1 LLTYYHRVAFSESI
15 LVIKLLKNLKPYTLS
30 IIGVV
35 AFVFFQS
42 LSELY
47 LPTLMSDIVD
57 IGVVRGDIN
66 YIIRIG
72 GRMILFAVLAVL
84 SSILGSYLAAKVA
97 TGFGRDLR
105 TKVFSKVESFSLE
118 EFDEKGTASLI
129 IRTTNDITQIQ
140 RLVVTMLRMFLRA
153 PLLFIG
159 GIIMAVSKDAK
170 LSLVLV
176 VILPILSFL
185 IFWVAKKS
193 MFLFKS
199 MQIKLDKLN
208 LVLREYLTGIRVIR
222 AFNREVYEKKKFHEA
237 NFDLTEIAI
246 KVNKL
251 MAILIPLMML
261 ILNLTIV
268 AIIWFG
274 SIRIDRGGMQVGDL
288 MAFIQYASQIMFSL
302 IMLSMIFIM
311 LPRAAVSV
319 NRINEV
325 LEVEPKIK
333 DPLTLK
339 ENKFKLEK
347 GYKSPESEGPTIQKI
362 EKRGYL
368 EFDKVT
374 FCYQG
379 AEEPVLKNISFAAN
393 PGELTAIIGST
404 GSGKSTLVNLI
415 PRFYDVTSGRILID
429 SVAIRE
435 LTQEELRAKI
445 GLVPQKAVLFTGTI
459 AENISFGNSNLS
471 RDEIVRAAEIAQATE
486 FISTMEQGYDSP
498 IAQGGTN
505 LSGGQKQRLAIA
517 RVLAKHPEIYIF
529 DDSFSALDFKTEAKL
544 RVAIKKEIKNATVLV
559 IAQRVTTVMDAD
571 QIIVLDEG
579 KIVGIGKHQ
588 ELIKTCKVYREIV
601 ASQLSEEE
609 LA

>member
-1 LLTYYHRVAFSESI
+1 M
-15 LVIKLLKNLKPYTLS
+15 IKLLKNLKPYTLL
-30 IIGVV
+30 IIGVIV
-35 AFVFFQS
+35 FVFLQS

-57 IGVVRGDIN
+57 IGVVKGDIN
-66 YIIRIG
+66 YIIRTG
-72 GRMILFAVLAVL
+72 GWMILFAILAMI
-84 SSILGSYLAAKVA
+84 SSVLGSYLAAKVA

-140 RLVVTMLRMFLRA
+140 RLVLTMLRMFLRA
-153 PLLFIG
+153 PLIFIG

-170 LSLVLV
+170 LSLVFV
-176 VILPILSFL
+176 VILPILSII
-185 IFWVAKKS
+185 IFFVAKKS
-193 MFLFKS
+193 MSLFKS

-222 AFNREVYEKKKFHEA
+222 AFNREVYEKKKFHKA
-237 NFDLTEIAI
+237 NLNLTETAI

-251 MAILIPLMML
+251 MAILMPLMML

-274 SIRIDRGGMQVGDL
+274 SIRIDSGGMQVGDL
-288 MAFIQYASQIMFSL
+288 MAFIQYASRIMFSL
-302 IMLSMIFIM
+302 IMLSMMFIM
-311 LPRAAVSV
+311 LPRAAVSA

-325 LEVEPKIK
+325 LEVKPKIK
-333 DPLTLK
+333 DPMISK
-339 ENKFKLEK
+339 DNKLEIEN
-347 GYKSPESEGPTIQKI
+347 GLISESYRSEKD
-362 EKRGYL
+362 KRGYL
-368 EFDKVT
+368 EFDKVS

-379 AEEPVLKNISFAAN
+379 AEEPVLEKISFSAN

-404 GSGKSTLVNLI
+404 GSGKSTLINLI
-415 PRFYDVTSGRILID
+415 PRFYDVTSGRILAD
-429 SVAIRE
+429 GVDIRE
-435 LTQEELRAKI
+435 LTQEKLRAKI

-459 AENISFGNSNLS
+459 AENISFGNNNLS
-471 RDEIVRAAEIAQATE
+471 RDEIIRAAEIAQAAE
-486 FISTMEQGYDSP
+486 FIFTMKQGYDSP

-517 RVLAKHPEIYIF
+517 RALAKHPEIYIF

-544 RVAIKKEIKNATVLV
+544 RVAIKKEIKNATALI

-609 LA
+609 LI

>member
-1 LLTYYHRVAFSESI
+1 MIR
-15 LVIKLLKNLKPYTLS
+15 LLKNLKPYSLS
-30 IIGVV
+30 VIGVMV
-35 AFVFFQS
+35 FVFLRS
-42 LSELY
+42 LAELF

-57 IGVVRGDIN
+57 TGVVNGDIN

-72 GRMILFAVLAVL
+72 GWMILIAVIATI
-84 SSILGSYLAAKVA
+84 SSLLGSYLAAKVA

-105 TKVFSKVESFSLE
+105 TKVFTKVESFSLE

-140 RLVVTMLRMFLRA
+140 QLVIVMLRMFLRA

-159 GIIMAVSKDAK
+159 GIIMAVIKNAK

-176 VILPILSFL
+176 VILPILIIIIFL
-185 IFWVAKKS
+185 VAKRS

-222 AFNREVYEKKKFHEA
+222 AFNREDYEKKRFRKA
-237 NFDLTEIAI
+237 NLDLTETAK

-268 AIIWFG
+268 SIIWFG
-274 SIRIDRGGMQVGDL
+274 GIRINEGSMQVGDL

-302 IMLSMIFIM
+302 IMVSMMLIM
-311 LPRAAVSV
+311 LPRASVSAI
-319 NRINEV
+319 RINEV
-325 LEVEPKIK
+325 LDVEPKIR
-333 DPLTLK
+333 DPKIAK
-339 ENKFKLEK
+339 EH
-347 GYKSPESEGPTIQKI
+347 KSEIEHGMTSKK

-368 EFDKVT
+368 EFDGVS

-379 AEEPVLKNISFAAN
+379 AEEPAIEKISFMAS
-393 PGELTAIIGST
+393 PGEVTAIIGST
-404 GSGKSTLVNLI
+404 GSGKSTLINLI
-415 PRFYDVTSGRILID
+415 PRFYDVTSGRILVDGID
-429 SVAIRE
+429 IRE
-435 LTQEELRAKI
+435 LTQEKLRSKI
-445 GLVPQKAVLFTGTI
+445 GLIPQKVVLFSGTI
-459 AENISFGNSNLS
+459 AENICFGNHKLS
-471 RDEIVRAAEIAQATE
+471 RDEITRAAEIAQASE
-486 FISTMEQGYDSP
+486 FISTMKKGYDSI

-505 LSGGQKQRLAIA
+505 ISGGQKQRLAIA
-517 RVLAKHPEIYIF
+517 RALARRPEIYIF

-544 RVAIKKEIKNATVLV
+544 RAAIRRETKNDTVLI

-579 KIVGIGKHQ
+579 KIVGKGKHRD
-588 ELIKTCKVYREIV
+588 LMMTCKAYREIV

-609 LA
+609 LT

>member
-1 LLTYYHRVAFSESI
+1 M
-15 LVIKLLKNLKPYTLS
+15 IKLLKNLKPYSLS

-35 AFVFFQS
+35 IFIFIQS
-42 LSELY
+42 LLELY

-57 IGVVRGDIN
+57 IGVVNGDTN
-66 YIIRIG
+66 YIIKTG
-72 GRMILFAVLAVL
+72 GWMILFALFAMI
-84 SSILGSYLAAKVA
+84 SSVLGSYLAAKVA
-97 TGFGRDLR
+97 MGFGRDLR
-105 TKVFSKVESFSLE
+105 TKVFTKVESFSLE
-118 EFDEKGTASLI
+118 EFNDKGTSSLI

-159 GIIMAVSKDAK
+159 GIIMAVLKDAK
-170 LSLVLV
+170 LSLMLV
-176 VILPILSFL
+176 AILPILSL
-185 IFWVAKKS
+185 IIFFVAKKS
-193 MFLFKS
+193 MALFKS

-222 AFNREVYEKKKFHEA
+222 AFNREVYEKEKFHKA
-237 NFDLTEIAI
+237 NFNLTETAI

-261 ILNLTIV
+261 ILNFTII

-274 SIRIDRGGMQVGDL
+274 SIRIDGGSMQVGDL
-288 MAFIQYASQIMFSL
+288 MAFIQYTSQIMFSL

-333 DPLTLK
+333 DPLTWK
-339 ENKFKLEK
+339 ENKLARS
-347 GYKSPESEGPTIQKI
+347 YQNPPAEGSIIQKI
-362 EKRGYL
+362 NKRGYL
-368 EFDKVT
+368 EFDKVSVR
-374 FCYQG
+374 YQG
-379 AEEPVLKNISFAAN
+379 AEEPVLKDISFIAK
-393 PGELTAIIGST
+393 PGEITAIIGST

-415 PRFYDVTSGRILID
+415 PRFYDITSGRILINGVD
-429 SVAIRE
+429 IYE

-445 GLVPQKAVLFTGTI
+445 GLVPQEAILFSGTI
-459 AENISFGNSNLS
+459 ADNIGFGNNNLS
-471 RDEIVRAAEIAQATE
+471 RDEMIRVAEIAQAAE

-517 RVLAKHPEIYIF
+517 RALAKHPEIYIF
-529 DDSFSALDFKTEAKL
+529 DDSFSTLDFKTEAKL
-544 RVAIKKEIKNATVLV
+544 RVAIKKEIKNATALI
-559 IAQRVTTVMDAD
+559 IAQRVTTIMDAD

-579 KIVGIGKHQ
+579 RIVGRGKHR
-588 ELIKTCKVYREIV
+588 ELIKTCQVYREIV

-609 LA
+609 LYE

>member
-1 LLTYYHRVAFSESI
+1 M
-15 LVIKLLKNLKPYTLS
+15 IKLLKNLKPYTLL
-30 IIGVV
+30 IIGVIV
-35 AFVFFQS
+35 FVFLQS

-57 IGVVRGDIN
+57 IGVVKGDIN
-66 YIIRIG
+66 YIIRTG
-72 GRMILFAVLAVL
+72 GWMILFAVLAMI
-84 SSILGSYLAAKVA
+84 SSVLGSYLAAKVA

-105 TKVFSKVESFSLE
+105 TKVFTKVESFSLE

-140 RLVVTMLRMFLRA
+140 RLVFTMLRMFLRA
-153 PLLFIG
+153 PLIFIG

-170 LSLVLV
+170 LSLVFM
-176 VILPILSFL
+176 VILPILSII
-185 IFWVAKKS
+185 IFFVAKKS
-193 MFLFKS
+193 MSLFKS

-222 AFNREVYEKKKFHEA
+222 AFDREVYEKKKFHKA
-237 NFDLTEIAI
+237 NLNLTETAI

-251 MAILIPLMML
+251 MAILMPLMIL

-274 SIRIDRGGMQVGDL
+274 SIRIESGGMQVGDL
-288 MAFIQYASQIMFSL
+288 MAFIQYASRIMFSL
-302 IMLSMIFIM
+302 IMVSMIFIM
-311 LPRAAVSV
+311 LPRAAVSA

-325 LEVEPKIK
+325 LEVKPKIK
-333 DPLTLK
+333 DPIILK
-339 ENKFKLEK
+339 DNKLEVEK
-347 GYKSPESEGPTIQKI
+347 NGLTSESYRSEKD
-362 EKRGYL
+362 KRGYL
-368 EFDKVT
+368 EFDKVS

-379 AEEPVLKNISFAAN
+379 AEEPVLKNISFRAN

-404 GSGKSTLVNLI
+404 GSGKSTLINLI
-415 PRFYDVTSGRILID
+415 PRFYDVTSGRILTD
-429 SVAIRE
+429 GVDIRE
-435 LTQEELRAKI
+435 LTQEKLRAKI

-459 AENISFGNSNLS
+459 AENISFGNNNLS
-471 RDEIVRAAEIAQATE
+471 RDEIIRAAEIAQAAE
-486 FISTMEQGYDSP
+486 FISTMKQGYDSP

-517 RVLAKHPEIYIF
+517 RALAKHPEIYIF

-544 RVAIKKEIKNATVLV
+544 RVAIKKEIKNATALV

-609 LA
+609 LI

>member
-1 LLTYYHRVAFSESI
+1 M
-15 LVIKLLKNLKPYTLS
+15 IKLLKNLKPYTLS
-30 IIGVV
+30 IIGVIV
-35 AFVFFQS
+35 FVFLQS

-57 IGVVRGDIN
+57 TGVVDGNIN

-72 GRMILFAVLAVL
+72 MWMILIAIIAMICSV
-84 SSILGSYLAAKVA
+84 LGSYLAAKVA

-118 EFDEKGTASLI
+118 EFDKKGTASLI

-140 RLVVTMLRMFLRA
+140 RLAVIMLRMFLRA

-159 GIIMAVSKDAK
+159 GIIMAVSKDTK
-170 LSLVLV
+170 LSLVFV
-176 VILPILSFL
+176 VILPILSII
-185 IFWVAKKS
+185 IFFVAKKS

-199 MQIKLDKLN
+199 MQTKLDKLN

-222 AFNREVYEKKKFHEA
+222 AFNREVYEKKKFHRA
-237 NFDLTEIAI
+237 NLNLTETAI

-251 MAILIPLMML
+251 MAILMPLMML

-274 SIRIDRGGMQVGDL
+274 SIRINNGGMQVGDL
-288 MAFIQYASQIMFSL
+288 MAFIQYASQIMFAL
-302 IMLSMIFIM
+302 IMVSMMFIM
-311 LPRAAVSV
+311 VPRAAVSA

-325 LEVEPKIK
+325 LDIEPKIK
-333 DPLTLK
+333 DPIIPKKSKLDIENGIKLK
-339 ENKFKLEK
+339 GIIKEK
-347 GYKSPESEGPTIQKI
+347 D
-362 EKRGYL
+362 KRGYL
-368 EFDKVT
+368 KFDKVS
-374 FCYQG
+374 FSYHG
-379 AEEPVLKNISFAAN
+379 AEEAVLDNISFNAK
-393 PGELTAIIGST
+393 PGELTAIIGGT
-404 GSGKSTLVNLI
+404 GSGKSTLINLI
-415 PRFYDVTSGRILID
+415 PRFYEVTSGRILID
-429 SVAIRE
+429 GMDIRK
-435 LTQEELRAKI
+435 LTQEKLHAKI

-459 AENISFGNSNLS
+459 AENISFGNNNLS
-471 RDEIVRAAEIAQATE
+471 REEITKAAEIAQATE
-486 FISTMEQGYDSP
+486 FISAMEQNYDSP

-505 LSGGQKQRLAIA
+505 LSGGQKQRLSIA
-517 RVLAKHPEIYIF
+517 RALAKHPEIYIF

-544 RVAIKKEIKNATVLV
+544 RVAIKKEIKNATTLI
-559 IAQRVTTVMDAD
+559 IAQRVTTVMDAN

-579 KIVGIGKHQ
+579 KITGIGKHR

>member
-1 LLTYYHRVAFSESI
+1 MIR
-15 LVIKLLKNLKPYTLS
+15 LLKNLKPYSLS
-30 IIGVV
+30 VIGVMV
-35 AFVFFQS
+35 FVFLRS
-42 LSELY
+42 LAELF

-57 IGVVRGDIN
+57 TGVVNGDIN

-72 GRMILFAVLAVL
+72 GWMILIAVIATI
-84 SSILGSYLAAKVA
+84 SSLLGSYLAAKVA

-105 TKVFSKVESFSLE
+105 TKVFTKVESFSLE

-140 RLVVTMLRMFLRA
+140 QLVIVMLRMFLRA

-159 GIIMAVSKDAK
+159 GIIMAVIKNAK

-176 VILPILSFL
+176 VILPILIIIIFL
-185 IFWVAKKS
+185 VAKRS

-222 AFNREVYEKKKFHEA
+222 AFNREDYEKKRFRKA
-237 NFDLTEIAI
+237 NLDLTETAK

-268 AIIWFG
+268 SIIWFG
-274 SIRIDRGGMQVGDL
+274 GIRINEGSMQVGDL

-302 IMLSMIFIM
+302 IMVSMMLIM
-311 LPRAAVSV
+311 LPRASVSAI
-319 NRINEV
+319 RINEV
-325 LEVEPKIK
+325 LDVEPKIR
-333 DPLTLK
+333 DPKIAK
-339 ENKFKLEK
+339 EH
-347 GYKSPESEGPTIQKI
+347 KSEIEHGMTSKK

-368 EFDKVT
+368 EFDGVS

-379 AEEPVLKNISFAAN
+379 AEEPAIEKISFSAS
-393 PGELTAIIGST
+393 PGEVTAIIGST
-404 GSGKSTLVNLI
+404 GSGKSTLINLI
-415 PRFYDVTSGRILID
+415 PRFYDVTSGRILVDGID
-429 SVAIRE
+429 IRE
-435 LTQEELRAKI
+435 LTQEKLRSKI
-445 GLVPQKAVLFTGTI
+445 GLIPQKVVLFSGTI
-459 AENISFGNSNLS
+459 AENICFGNHKLS
-471 RDEIVRAAEIAQATE
+471 RDEITRAAEIAQASE
-486 FISTMEQGYDSP
+486 FISTMKKGYDSI

-505 LSGGQKQRLAIA
+505 ISGGQKQRLAIA
-517 RVLAKHPEIYIF
+517 RALARRPEIYIF

-544 RVAIKKEIKNATVLV
+544 RAAIRRETKNDTVLI

-579 KIVGIGKHQ
+579 KIVGKGKHRD
-588 ELIKTCKVYREIV
+588 LMMTCKAYREIV

-609 LA
+609 LT

>member
-1 LLTYYHRVAFSESI
+1 M
-15 LVIKLLKNLKPYTLS
+15 IKLLKNLKPYWLS
-30 IIGVV
+30 IIGVIV
-35 AFVFFQS
+35 FVFLQS

-57 IGVVRGDIN
+57 TGVVNGDVN

-72 GRMILFAVLAVL
+72 GWMILIAVIAMI
-84 SSILGSYLAAKVA
+84 SSIFGSYLAAKAA

-105 TKVFSKVESFSLE
+105 TKVFTKVESFSLE

-129 IRTTNDITQIQ
+129 VRTTNDITQIQ
-140 RLVVTMLRMFLRA
+140 QLAVTMLRMFLRA

-159 GIIMAVSKDAK
+159 GIIMAVLKDAE

-176 VILPILSFL
+176 VILPILTIAILL
-185 IFWVAKKS
+185 IAKKGMS
-193 MFLFKS
+193 LFKS

-222 AFNREVYEKKKFHEA
+222 AFNREVSEKKRFHKA
-237 NFDLTEIAI
+237 NLDLTETAK
-246 KVNKL
+246 KVNLL

-274 SIRIDRGGMQVGDL
+274 SIRINNGGMQVGDL

-302 IMLSMIFIM
+302 IMVSMMFIM
-311 LPRAAVSV
+311 VPRASVSAI
-319 NRINEV
+319 RINEV
-325 LEVEPKIK
+325 LDVEPKIK
-333 DPLTLK
+333 DPMIPK
-339 ENKFKLEK
+339 ESKSEMENGIKTEGIISEK
-347 GYKSPESEGPTIQKI
+347 D
-362 EKRGYL
+362 KRGYL
-368 EFDKVT
+368 EFNEVS

-379 AEEPVLKNISFAAN
+379 AEKPVIKKISFKAN

-404 GSGKSTLVNLI
+404 GSGKSTLINLI
-415 PRFYDVTSGRILID
+415 PRFYDVTSGRILVD
-429 SVAIRE
+429 GVDIRE
-435 LTQEELRAKI
+435 LTQEKLRTKI

-459 AENISFGNSNLS
+459 AENISFGNNNLS
-471 RDEIVRAAEIAQATE
+471 RDEIIRAAEIAQASE
-486 FISTMEQGYDSP
+486 FISTMEQVYDSQ

-505 LSGGQKQRLAIA
+505 ISGGEKQRLAIA
-517 RVLAKHPEIYIF
+517 RALAKHPEIYIF
-529 DDSFSALDFKTEAKL
+529 DDSFSSLDFKTEAKL
-544 RVAIKKEIKNATVLV
+544 RVAIKKETKNDTVLI
-559 IAQRVTTVMDAD
+559 IAQRVTTVMNAD

-579 KIVGIGKHQ
+579 KIVGMGKHQ
-588 ELIKTCKVYREIV
+588 DLIRTCKVYREIV

-609 LA
+609 LI

>member
-1 LLTYYHRVAFSESI
+1 M
-15 LVIKLLKNLKPYTLS
+15 IKLLKNLKPYTLS
-30 IIGVV
+30 IIGVIV
-35 AFVFFQS
+35 FVFLQS

-57 IGVVRGDIN
+57 TGVVDGNIN

-72 GRMILFAVLAVL
+72 MWMILIAIIAMICSV
-84 SSILGSYLAAKVA
+84 LGSYLAAKVA

-118 EFDEKGTASLI
+118 EFDKKGTASLI

-140 RLVVTMLRMFLRA
+140 RLAVIMLRMFLRA

-159 GIIMAVSKDAK
+159 GIIMAVSKDTK
-170 LSLVLV
+170 LSLVFV
-176 VILPILSFL
+176 VILPILSII
-185 IFWVAKKS
+185 IFFVAKKS

-199 MQIKLDKLN
+199 MQTKLDKLN

-222 AFNREVYEKKKFHEA
+222 AFNREVYEKKKFHRA
-237 NFDLTEIAI
+237 NLNLTETAI

-251 MAILIPLMML
+251 MAILMPLMML

-274 SIRIDRGGMQVGDL
+274 SIRINNGGMQVGDL
-288 MAFIQYASQIMFSL
+288 MAFIQYASQIMFAL
-302 IMLSMIFIM
+302 IMVSMMFIM
-311 LPRAAVSV
+311 VPRAAVSA

-325 LEVEPKIK
+325 LDIEPKIK
-333 DPLTLK
+333 DPIIPKKSKLDI
-339 ENKFKLEK
+339 ENGIKLEGIIK
-347 GYKSPESEGPTIQKI
+347 EKD
-362 EKRGYL
+362 KRGYL
-368 EFDKVT
+368 KFDKVS
-374 FCYQG
+374 FSYHG
-379 AEEPVLKNISFAAN
+379 AEEAVLDNISFNAK
-393 PGELTAIIGST
+393 PGELTAIIGGT
-404 GSGKSTLVNLI
+404 GSGKSTLINLI
-415 PRFYDVTSGRILID
+415 PRFYEVTSGRILID
-429 SVAIRE
+429 GMDIRK
-435 LTQEELRAKI
+435 LTQEKLHAKI

-459 AENISFGNSNLS
+459 AENISFGNNNLS
-471 RDEIVRAAEIAQATE
+471 REEITKAAEIAQATE
-486 FISTMEQGYDSP
+486 FISAMEQDYDSP

-505 LSGGQKQRLAIA
+505 LSGGQKQRLSIA
-517 RVLAKHPEIYIF
+517 RALAKHPEIYIF

-544 RVAIKKEIKNATVLV
+544 RVAIKKEIKNATTLI
-559 IAQRVTTVMDAD
+559 IAQRVTTVMDAN

-579 KIVGIGKHQ
+579 KITGIGKHR

>member
-1 LLTYYHRVAFSESI
+1 M
-15 LVIKLLKNLKPYTLS
+15 IKLLKNLKPYTLL
-30 IIGVV
+30 IIGVIV
-35 AFVFFQS
+35 FVFLQS

-57 IGVVRGDIN
+57 IGVVKGDIN
-66 YIIRIG
+66 YIIRTG
-72 GRMILFAVLAVL
+72 GWMILFAVLAMI
-84 SSILGSYLAAKVA
+84 SSVLGSYLAAKVA

-105 TKVFSKVESFSLE
+105 TKVFTKVESFSLE

-140 RLVVTMLRMFLRA
+140 RLVLTMLRMFLRA
-153 PLLFIG
+153 PLIFIG

-170 LSLVLV
+170 LSLVFV
-176 VILPILSFL
+176 VILPILSII
-185 IFWVAKKS
+185 IFFVAKKS
-193 MFLFKS
+193 MSLFKS

-208 LVLREYLTGIRVIR
+208 LVLREYLIGIRVIR
-222 AFNREVYEKKKFHEA
+222 AFDREVYEKKKFHKA
-237 NFDLTEIAI
+237 NLNLTETAI

-251 MAILIPLMML
+251 MAILMPLMML

-274 SIRIDRGGMQVGDL
+274 SIRINSGGMQVGDL
-288 MAFIQYASQIMFSL
+288 MAFIQYASRIMFSL
-302 IMLSMIFIM
+302 IMVSMIFIM
-311 LPRAAVSV
+311 LPRAAVSA

-325 LEVEPKIK
+325 LEVKPKIK
-333 DPLTLK
+333 DPIILK
-339 ENKFKLEK
+339 DNKLEVEK
-347 GYKSPESEGPTIQKI
+347 NGLKSESYRSEKD
-362 EKRGYL
+362 KRGYL
-368 EFDKVT
+368 EFDKVS

-379 AEEPVLKNISFAAN
+379 AEEPVLENISFRAN

-404 GSGKSTLVNLI
+404 GSGKSTLINLI
-415 PRFYDVTSGRILID
+415 PRFYDVTSGRILTD
-429 SVAIRE
+429 GVDIRE
-435 LTQEELRAKI
+435 LTQEKLRAKI

-459 AENISFGNSNLS
+459 AENISFGNNNLS
-471 RDEIVRAAEIAQATE
+471 RDEIIRAAEIAQAVE

-517 RVLAKHPEIYIF
+517 RALAKHPEIYIF

-544 RVAIKKEIKNATVLV
+544 RVAIKKEIKNATALV

-588 ELIKTCKVYREIV
+588 ELIETCKVYREIV

-609 LA
+609 LI

>member
-1 LLTYYHRVAFSESI
+1 M
-15 LVIKLLKNLKPYTLS
+15 IKLLKNLKPYTLS
-30 IIGVV
+30 IIGVIV
-35 AFVFFQS
+35 FVFLQS

-57 IGVVRGDIN
+57 TGVVDGDIN

-72 GRMILFAVLAVL
+72 MWMILIAIIAMICSV
-84 SSILGSYLAAKVA
+84 LGSYLAAKVA

-118 EFDEKGTASLI
+118 EFDKKGTASLI

-140 RLVVTMLRMFLRA
+140 RLAVIMLRMFLRA

-159 GIIMAVSKDAK
+159 GIIMAVSKDTK
-170 LSLVLV
+170 LSLVFV
-176 VILPILSFL
+176 VILPILSII
-185 IFWVAKKS
+185 IFFVAKKS

-199 MQIKLDKLN
+199 MQTKLDKLN

-222 AFNREVYEKKKFHEA
+222 AFNREVYEKKKFHRA
-237 NFDLTEIAI
+237 NLNLTETAI

-251 MAILIPLMML
+251 MAILMPLMML

-274 SIRIDRGGMQVGDL
+274 SIRINNGGMQVGDL
-288 MAFIQYASQIMFSL
+288 MAFIQYASQIMFAL
-302 IMLSMIFIM
+302 IMVSMMFIM
-311 LPRAAVSV
+311 VPRAAVSA

-325 LEVEPKIK
+325 LDIEPKIK
-333 DPLTLK
+333 DPIIPKKSKLDI
-339 ENKFKLEK
+339 ENGIKLEGIIK
-347 GYKSPESEGPTIQKI
+347 EKD
-362 EKRGYL
+362 KRGYL
-368 EFDKVT
+368 KFDKVS
-374 FCYQG
+374 FSYHG
-379 AEEPVLKNISFAAN
+379 AEEAVLDNISFNAK
-393 PGELTAIIGST
+393 PGELTAIIGGT
-404 GSGKSTLVNLI
+404 GSGKSTLINLI
-415 PRFYDVTSGRILID
+415 PRFYEVTSGRILID
-429 SVAIRE
+429 GMDIRK
-435 LTQEELRAKI
+435 LTQEKLHAKI

-459 AENISFGNSNLS
+459 AENISFGNNNLS
-471 RDEIVRAAEIAQATE
+471 REEITKAAEIAQATE
-486 FISTMEQGYDSP
+486 FISAMEQDYDSP

-505 LSGGQKQRLAIA
+505 LSGGQKQRLSIA
-517 RVLAKHPEIYIF
+517 RALAKHPEIYIF

-544 RVAIKKEIKNATVLV
+544 RVAIKKEIKNATTLI
-559 IAQRVTTVMDAD
+559 IAQRVTTVMDAN

-579 KIVGIGKHQ
+579 KITGIGKHR

>member
-1 LLTYYHRVAFSESI
+1 M
-15 LVIKLLKNLKPYTLS
+15 IKLLKNLKPYTLL
-30 IIGVV
+30 IIGVIG
-35 AFVFFQS
+35 FVFLQS

-57 IGVVRGDIN
+57 IGVVKGDIN
-66 YIIRIG
+66 YIIRTG
-72 GRMILFAVLAVL
+72 GWMILFAILAMI
-84 SSILGSYLAAKVA
+84 SSVLGSYLAAKVA

-105 TKVFSKVESFSLE
+105 TKVFTKVESFSLE

-140 RLVVTMLRMFLRA
+140 RLVLTMLRMFLRA
-153 PLLFIG
+153 PLIFIG

-170 LSLVLV
+170 LSLVFL
-176 VILPILSFL
+176 VILPILSII
-185 IFWVAKKS
+185 IFFVAKKS
-193 MFLFKS
+193 MSLFKS

-222 AFNREVYEKKKFHEA
+222 AFDREVYEKKKFHKA
-237 NFDLTEIAI
+237 NLNLTETAI

-251 MAILIPLMML
+251 MAILMPLMIL

-274 SIRIDRGGMQVGDL
+274 SIRIESGGMQVGDL
-288 MAFIQYASQIMFSL
+288 MAFIQYASRIMFSL
-302 IMLSMIFIM
+302 IMVSMIFIM
-311 LPRAAVSV
+311 LPRAAVSA

-325 LEVEPKIK
+325 LEVKPKIK
-333 DPLTLK
+333 DPIILK
-339 ENKFKLEK
+339 DNKLEVEK
-347 GYKSPESEGPTIQKI
+347 NGLKSESYRSEKD
-362 EKRGYL
+362 KRGYL
-368 EFDKVT
+368 EFDKVS

-379 AEEPVLKNISFAAN
+379 AEEPVLKNISFRAN

-404 GSGKSTLVNLI
+404 GSGKSTLINLI
-415 PRFYDVTSGRILID
+415 PRFYDVTSGRILTD
-429 SVAIRE
+429 GVDIRE
-435 LTQEELRAKI
+435 LTQEKLRAKI

-459 AENISFGNSNLS
+459 AENISFGNNNLS
-471 RDEIVRAAEIAQATE
+471 RDEIIRAAEIAQAAE
-486 FISTMEQGYDSP
+486 FISTMKQGYDSP

-517 RVLAKHPEIYIF
+517 RALAKHPEIYIF

-544 RVAIKKEIKNATVLV
+544 RVAIKKEIKNATALV

-588 ELIKTCKVYREIV
+588 ELIKACKVYREIV

-609 LA
+609 LI

>member
-1 LLTYYHRVAFSESI
+1 M
-15 LVIKLLKNLKPYTLS
+15 IKLLKNLKPYTLL
-30 IIGVV
+30 IIGVIG
-35 AFVFFQS
+35 FVFLQS

-57 IGVVRGDIN
+57 IGVVKGDIN
-66 YIIRIG
+66 YIIRTG
-72 GRMILFAVLAVL
+72 GWMILFAVLAMI
-84 SSILGSYLAAKVA
+84 SSVLGSYLAAKVA

-105 TKVFSKVESFSLE
+105 TKVFTKVESFSLE

-140 RLVVTMLRMFLRA
+140 RLVLTMLRMFLRA
-153 PLLFIG
+153 PLIFIG

-170 LSLVLV
+170 LSLVFV
-176 VILPILSFL
+176 VILPILSII
-185 IFWVAKKS
+185 IFFVAKKS
-193 MFLFKS
+193 MSLFKS

-222 AFNREVYEKKKFHEA
+222 AFDREVYEKKKFHKA
-237 NFDLTEIAI
+237 NLNLTETAI

-251 MAILIPLMML
+251 MAILMPLMML

-274 SIRIDRGGMQVGDL
+274 SIRINSGGMQVGDL
-288 MAFIQYASQIMFSL
+288 MAFIQYASRIMFSL
-302 IMLSMIFIM
+302 IMVSMIFIM
-311 LPRAAVSV
+311 LPRAAVSA

-333 DPLTLK
+333 DPMISK
-339 ENKFKLEK
+339 DNKLEIEK
-347 GYKSPESEGPTIQKI
+347 NDLISESYRSEKD
-362 EKRGYL
+362 KRGYL
-368 EFDKVT
+368 EFDKVS

-379 AEEPVLKNISFAAN
+379 AEEPVLENISFRAN

-404 GSGKSTLVNLI
+404 GSGKSTLINLI
-415 PRFYDVTSGRILID
+415 PRFYDVTSGRILTD
-429 SVAIRE
+429 GVDIRE
-435 LTQEELRAKI
+435 LTQEKLRSKI
-445 GLVPQKAVLFTGTI
+445 GLVPQKAILFTGTI
-459 AENISFGNSNLS
+459 AENISFGNNNLS
-471 RDEIVRAAEIAQATE
+471 RDEIIRAAEIAQAAE
-486 FISTMEQGYDSP
+486 FISTMKQGYDSP

-517 RVLAKHPEIYIF
+517 RALAKHPEIYIF

-544 RVAIKKEIKNATVLV
+544 RVAIKKEIKNATALV

-609 LA
+609 LI

>member
-1 LLTYYHRVAFSESI
+1 
-15 LVIKLLKNLKPYTLS
+15 
-30 IIGVV
+30 
-35 AFVFFQS
+35 
-42 LSELY
+42 
-47 LPTLMSDIVD
+47 MSDIVD
-57 IGVVRGDIN
+57 IGVVKGDIN
-66 YIIRIG
+66 YIIRTG
-72 GRMILFAVLAVL
+72 GRMILFAVIAMI
-84 SSILGSYLAAKVA
+84 SSVLGSYLAAKVA

-105 TKVFSKVESFSLE
+105 TKVFTKVESFSLE

-140 RLVVTMLRMFLRA
+140 QLVVTMLRMFLRA

-170 LSLVLV
+170 LSLIFV
-176 VILPILSFL
+176 VILPILSII
-185 IFWVAKKS
+185 IFFVAKKS
-193 MFLFKS
+193 MSLFKS

-222 AFNREVYEKKKFHEA
+222 AFNREVYEKKKFHKA
-237 NFDLTEIAI
+237 NLNLTETAI

-251 MAILIPLMML
+251 MAILMPLMML

-274 SIRIDRGGMQVGDL
+274 SIRINNGGMQVGDL

-302 IMLSMIFIM
+302 IMVSMMFIM
-311 LPRAAVSV
+311 LPRAAVSA
-319 NRINEV
+319 NRFNEV

-339 ENKFKLEK
+339 ENKLEK
-347 GYKSPESEGPTIQKI
+347 GDNGPKSEGPIIQKI
-362 EKRGYL
+362 KKRGYL
-368 EFDKVT
+368 EFDKVS

-379 AEEPVLKNISFAAN
+379 AEEPVLENISFSAK

-404 GSGKSTLVNLI
+404 GSGKSTMVNLI
-415 PRFYDVTSGRILID
+415 PRFYDVTSGRILVD
-429 SVAIRE
+429 GVDIRE
-435 LTQEELRAKI
+435 LTQEKLRAKI
-445 GLVPQKAVLFTGTI
+445 GLAPQKAVLFTGTI
-459 AENISFGNSNLS
+459 AENISFGNNNLS
-471 RDEIVRAAEIAQATE
+471 RDEIVRAAEIAQAAE
-486 FISTMEQGYDSP
+486 FISTTKQGYDSP

-505 LSGGQKQRLAIA
+505 ISGGQKQRLAIA
-517 RVLAKHPEIYIF
+517 RALAKHPEIYIF

-544 RVAIKKEIKNATVLV
+544 RVAIKKEIKNATALI
-559 IAQRVTTVMDAD
+559 IAQRVTTVMDTD

-601 ASQLSEEE
+601 ASQLSEEK

>member
-1 LLTYYHRVAFSESI
+1 M
-15 LVIKLLKNLKPYTLS
+15 IKLLKNLKPYTLL
-30 IIGVV
+30 IIGVIV
-35 AFVFFQS
+35 FVFLQS

-57 IGVVRGDIN
+57 IGVVKGDIN
-66 YIIRIG
+66 YIIRTG
-72 GRMILFAVLAVL
+72 GWMILFAVLAMI
-84 SSILGSYLAAKVA
+84 SSVLGSYLAAKVA

-105 TKVFSKVESFSLE
+105 TKVFTKVESFSLE

-140 RLVVTMLRMFLRA
+140 RLVFTMLRMFLRA
-153 PLLFIG
+153 PLIFIG

-170 LSLVLV
+170 LSLVFM
-176 VILPILSFL
+176 VILPILSII
-185 IFWVAKKS
+185 IFFVAKKS
-193 MFLFKS
+193 MSLFKS

-222 AFNREVYEKKKFHEA
+222 AFDREVYEKKKFHKA
-237 NFDLTEIAI
+237 NLNLTETAI

-251 MAILIPLMML
+251 MAILMPLMIL

-274 SIRIDRGGMQVGDL
+274 SIRIESGGMQVGDL
-288 MAFIQYASQIMFSL
+288 MAFIQYASRIMFSL
-302 IMLSMIFIM
+302 IMVSMIFIM
-311 LPRAAVSV
+311 LPRAAVSA

-325 LEVEPKIK
+325 LEVKPKIK
-333 DPLTLK
+333 DPIILK
-339 ENKFKLEK
+339 DNKLEVEK
-347 GYKSPESEGPTIQKI
+347 NGLKSESYRSEKD
-362 EKRGYL
+362 KRGYL
-368 EFDKVT
+368 EFDKVS

-379 AEEPVLKNISFAAN
+379 AEEPVLKNISFRAN

-404 GSGKSTLVNLI
+404 GSGKSTLINLI
-415 PRFYDVTSGRILID
+415 PRFYDVTSGRILTD
-429 SVAIRE
+429 GVDIRE
-435 LTQEELRAKI
+435 LTQEKLRAKI

-459 AENISFGNSNLS
+459 AENISFGNNNLS
-471 RDEIVRAAEIAQATE
+471 RDEIIKAAEIAQAAE

-517 RVLAKHPEIYIF
+517 RALAKHPEIYIF

-544 RVAIKKEIKNATVLV
+544 RVAIKKEIKNATALV

-609 LA
+609 LI